1 MISSS
6 VRIRL
11 GYAQEKWAAKTAKTQ
26 AGTKQPNMAN
36 TASLTVDL
44 NDVSEPH
51 EGNAGGCMYRCQILR
66 MKKRWNCS
74 IHLNIY
80 DIYINLNECDVLPA
94 SHMLLTDKKIDKNE
108 KLFSLYRIMKLFN
121 LVSNNA
127 FPASAKY
134 YYKLV
139 KG

>member
-66 MKKRWNCS
+66 MKKR
-74 IHLNIY
+74 
-80 DIYINLNECDVLPA
+80 
-94 SHMLLTDKKIDKNE
+94 
-108 KLFSLYRIMKLFN
+108 
-121 LVSNNA
+121 
-127 FPASAKY
+127 
-134 YYKLV
+134 
-139 KG
+139 